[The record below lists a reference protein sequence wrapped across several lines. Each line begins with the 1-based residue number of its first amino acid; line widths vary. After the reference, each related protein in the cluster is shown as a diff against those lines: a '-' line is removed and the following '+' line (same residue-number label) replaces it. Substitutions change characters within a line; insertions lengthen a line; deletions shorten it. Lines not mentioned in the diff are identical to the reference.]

1 MELLIRLFWLL
12 LVGAVAL
19 ALFFFAWFVALPVI
33 ILFVLYNL
41 IWGER
46 DLRRA
51 FSGVMPGGVKPGK
64 TPDTADSGVVI
75 EGDFVEVQSQPLEKA
90 PVPPDSQQR

>member
-19 ALFFFAWFVALPVI
+19 ALFFFAWFVALPII

-51 FSGVMPGGVKPGK
+51 FSGVMPGSVRSGRASA
-64 TPDTADSGVVI
+64 DTADSGVVI

-90 PVPPDSQQR
+90 PAPSDSQR